1 MEMLYQEVR
10 LVSTSR
16 IMALWVLPANI
27 DAKHFPNTFLNLDSG
42 NSQQFVNQLSSLS
55 SMAHTGLQ
63 EGLSAQDRD
72 LCRSKQG
79 GHKLTYRESQ
89 RRQHKDA
96 S

>member
-63 EGLSAQDRD
+63 EGLSAQDKD